1 MLNRFVKM
9 NLRTTDKTKQPVYER
24 KLLTLDMIDGPD
36 CLCRN
41 SDLQRTL
48 VYGKQGYQRW
58 NKQANMR
65 ADCHIGHT
73 DIHTFILYIYST
85 YIYMYIYF
93 SLKPVSKLSSV
104 ENSLKFERASCNCH
118 NFFEV
123 RSFHTIINR
132 RVCACSSINCNMN
145 LYSFFLNVYKN
156 VNAV

>member
-9 NLRTTDKTKQPVYER
+9 NLKTTDKTKQPVYER

-73 DIHTFILYIYST
+73 DIHSFIL
-85 YIYMYIYF
+85 
-93 SLKPVSKLSSV
+93 
-104 ENSLKFERASCNCH
+104 
-118 NFFEV
+118 
-123 RSFHTIINR
+123 
-132 RVCACSSINCNMN
+132 
-145 LYSFFLNVYKN
+145 
-156 VNAV
+156 